1 MKRMSTGQCAEMRA
15 IIVAEFI
22 YRAIT
27 DSGREKKGNIVADDA
42 DRATA
47 KLKAMG
53 LMPLELKKASVLTKE
68 INITFGR
75 LVNPRDLS
83 VFCRQFVSM
92 LNAGITI
99 IDALNMLSQQTE
111 NKHMA
116 KALLIVQSDI
126 EKGETLSDSMRKH
139 EKIFPSIMISM
150 VAAGEASGKLET
162 TFEHMAGHFEKDA
175 RIRGMLKKAAMY
187 PIVVA
192 VVAVIVMIV
201 MLVKVVPSYMEMFE
215 QMDVEMP
222 GITLAVIA
230 MSNFI
235 QKFWYLLILIGAGIV
250 AGIRVFKKT
259 EYGETLFGNM
269 SRKMPIF
276 GKLNIK
282 TSASIFARTL
292 GTLLYSGLPMV
303 DGLEIVANT
312 MPNVLYQK
320 ALKKAR
326 EEVIKGVPLSEP
338 LEGSGLFP
346 PMVAHMIRIGE
357 ETGDVEEMLD
367 RLSGYYDEEVE
378 MATQTVMAALEPMI
392 IIIMALI
399 VIVLIAAVMAPMLA
413 MYGGLDNL

>member
-1 MKRMSTGQCAEMRA
+1 MRA

-53 LMPLELKKASVLTKE
+53 LMPLELKKAGVLTKE
-68 INITFGR
+68 INITFGK

-392 IIIMALI
+392 IVIMALI

>member
-1 MKRMSTGQCAEMRA
+1 M
-15 IIVAEFI
+15 AEFI

-27 DSGREKKGNIVADDA
+27 DSGKEKKGNIVADDA

-201 MLVKVVPSYMEMFE
+201 MLVKVVPSYISMFE
-215 QMDVEMP
+215 QMNVEMP
-222 GITLAVIA
+222 GITLAVIG

-235 QKFWYLLILIGAGIV
+235 RKFWYLLILVGAGIV

-392 IIIMALI
+392 IVIMALI